1 MRLKL
6 FVMSIITVILMYVPF
21 IGTFLRVINTMIHE
35 TGHALLT
42 LFTNGDV
49 TRIELFSNLEGVTFT
64 KYSTWISG
72 FLSGI
77 SGYVFSSIIAF
88 LCILLWKKGKYKW
101 MIHLLLYI
109 SVINL
114 VFWVRN
120 LYGILW
126 LVCFIPLL
134 IYLLIQKSQRLL
146 ESIALILSILLI
158 TTSFMSTIDILVL
171 SFISPNRAGDAT
183 FLNSITYIPALIWGI
198 LFFLQAFLFLYL
210 SFKTILPR
218 KNKIMEENIVQY

>member
-6 FVMSIITVILMYVPF
+6 FFMSIITVMLMYVPF
-21 IGTFLRVINTMIHE
+21 IGTFLRIINTMIHE
-35 TGHALLT
+35 TGHALIT

-64 KYSTWISG
+64 KYSLWISG

-77 SGYVFSSIIAF
+77 SGYVFASMMAF

-114 VFWVRN
+114 IFWVRN
-120 LYGILW
+120 VYGILW
-126 LVCFIPLL
+126 LVCFIPFL
-134 IYLLIQKSQRLL
+134 IYLLVQKSQRFL
-146 ESIALILSILLI
+146 ENITLILSILLI

-171 SFISPNRAGDAT
+171 SLISSGRAGDAT
-183 FLNSITYIPALIWGI
+183 FLNSITYVPTLIWSI
-198 LFFLQAFLFLYL
+198 LFFLQALFFAYI
-210 SFKTILPR
+210 SIKTVLPR
-218 KNKIMEENIVQY
+218 KNKIVEKNIVHY